1 MAIKVVDIADEIHR
15 ELGSPS
21 DLSISAISYW
31 LRTNIGQLNNLI
43 CRGNFWNYIRKTFGN
58 FYYTLTRS

>member
-31 LRTNIGQLNNLI
+31 LRTNIGQLNNLLYLY
-43 CRGNFWNYIRKTFGN
+43 FKFGIKKSII
-58 FYYTLTRS
+58 LSSILS